1 MLATKR
7 RSLIQMKDVT
17 KKFGKGELE
26 TVILKEINLTI
37 HEGDFLMIVGK
48 SGSGKT
54 TLMNMIG
61 FLDRLTTGTYSFLGE
76 DVSLLNENKKSSIRN
91 NHFGFIFQQ
100 FFLIDS
106 LNVAQNV
113 ELPLIYA
120 GEVNKKDRLEAAEK
134 YLSLVG
140 IPEKIKAKTK
150 ELSGGQQQRVAI
162 ARALINEPLLIMADE
177 PTGALDSDTGIG
189 VMSLL
194 RELNKQGKT
203 IIMVTHDED
212 LLQYATRIIR
222 MHDGSF
228 VEEGAVR

>member
-1 MLATKR
+1 MEATKR
-7 RSLIQMKDVT
+7 RSLIQTKDVT

-26 TVILKEINLTI
+26 TVVLKEINLTI

-91 NHFGFIFQQ
+91 KHFGFIFQQ

-120 GEVNKKDRLEAAEK
+120 GEVNKKDRLETA
-134 YLSLVG
+134 
-140 IPEKIKAKTK
+140 
-150 ELSGGQQQRVAI
+150 
-162 ARALINEPLLIMADE
+162 
-177 PTGALDSDTGIG
+177 
-189 VMSLL
+189 
-194 RELNKQGKT
+194 
-203 IIMVTHDED
+203 
-212 LLQYATRIIR
+212 
-222 MHDGSF
+222 
-228 VEEGAVR
+228 

>member
-1 MLATKR
+1 MEATKR

-26 TVILKEINLTI
+26 TVVLKEINLTI

-120 GEVNKKDRLEAAEK
+120 GEVNKKDRLEAAGK